1 MRYPIKPLL
10 TAIIIVVF
18 QLLPIHPLY
27 SQWGFKVG
35 EESKIPSADK
45 WNFINNG
52 EVEANLHT
60 GTINLSIPIYTYQD
74 NDFILPI
81 GINYAT
87 NGLMANMRPGILGPD
102 WVLDVGGSITVDIR
116 GMSDLE
122 SSDNASNYYEYHQLS
137 NPGTAG
143 SYWRYSNYVSP
154 TVELGAPSP
163 EIIYVP
169 APGMSIYHNT
179 PKYDAEPDFF
189 HFNFMGY
196 SGTFHLGP
204 NNNIYVYNTS
214 GDNKLHKIEITG
226 VTNGRNIKITDKQG
240 YVYLFSSNDTDE
252 VNGTD
257 GQKRDVAYNLT
268 SITAPN
274 GRVLSFYYG
283 DYYTNSTYRP
293 SSITST
299 GGVIDFGADGTA
311 LDGYHYSEFGVMQ
324 TDITTQLLTGIY
336 VDDKRI
342 VEISYNILSIG
353 TKDQYAPSKS
363 TSQNTYRE
371 FDECIRLSGIKILNP
386 YEEINR
392 VVRRADFSYVTTQGA
407 RTNYL
412 STVTLTGE
420 GTYSFSYYNM
430 SHGLFPPVGT
440 FSIDHWGYYNGRT
453 IGNFLKIVS
462 TNNIS
467 SLDENITSIDRNPN
481 ANYAIYG
488 MLQRITYPTGGYSE
502 IEYESHSYGKRLTRT
517 STSAFLPTLTNESAT
532 CGGLRIKS
540 ISNHLENGTQINKKS
555 YSYTLPDGGSSG
567 ILLYFPKYWL
577 NYSAQG
583 GPYQEININYWS
595 NNLISHN
602 GSHIEY
608 ATVTQTNSDNSREVF
623 HFSNSAQS
631 PIYRDEVET
640 GDVINEKVA
649 NTGNEWGIT
658 SSNAGYIKN
667 IVAPMVSK
675 RAERGKLLKHE
686 IYAAGSNTPSKE
698 IIYGYDTTRSLSVVT
713 YPAYLIRKFGHI
725 PVYTDNYRLI
735 SKTEKETNNGT
746 VIIRTESYSYNTK
759 GQLSGITTQSSGGIT
774 EITRYTYPYDHL
786 SEGGIFATMNTRNLH
801 GYPVTQTRYVIDGG
815 TEKQIGGK
823 KYSYG
828 TYNNQVKPSVLYNYN
843 PVTGSWDIE
852 QRYTKYSSNG
862 NLLESY
868 DSNNIPTSYIWGYG
882 GQYLVGKGENIDN
895 TALSSYVSMTAP
907 LTAGISD
914 AIAQNINTRGSVLL
928 TTYTYTPMIGIT
940 KVRYPDGT
948 TQSYQYNSSGKLLHI
963 INSEGNKQGSSYY
976 SPENKQ

>member
-18 QLLPIHPLY
+18 QLLSIHRLY

-45 WNFINNG
+45 WNFINYG

-226 VTNGRNIKITDKQG
+226 MTNGRNIKITDKQG

-386 YEEINR
+386 YEEINK

-735 SKTEKETNNGT
+735 SKTEKEMNNGT

-914 AIAQNINTRGSVLL
+914 AIAQNINSRGSVLL
-928 TTYTYTPMIGIT
+928 TTYTYTPMIGVT
-940 KVRYPDGT
+940 KIRYPDGT

>member
-18 QLLPIHPLY
+18 QLLPIPRLY

-45 WNFINNG
+45 WNFINYG

-74 NDFILPI
+74 NDFSLPI
-81 GINYAT
+81 SISYAT
-87 NGLMANMRPGILGPD
+87 NGLVANVRPGILGPD
-102 WVLDVGGSITVDIR
+102 WFLDVGGNITVDIR
-116 GMSDLE
+116 GMSDFE
-122 SSDNASNYYEYHQLS
+122 PYNHASNYYEYHQLS
-137 NPGTAG
+137 NPGTGG

-204 NNNIYVYNTS
+204 NNNIYVYNTR
-214 GDNKLHKIEITG
+214 GDNKLHKIEISG
-226 VTNGRNIKITDKQG
+226 ANGSKSIEITDKYG
-240 YVYLFSSNDTDE
+240 YKYLFDASDTDKITNSE
-252 VNGTD
+252 
-257 GQKRDVAYNLT
+257 GQKIEVAYNLT

-386 YEEINR
+386 YEEINS

-467 SLDENITSIDRNPN
+467 SLDEDITSIDRNPN

-488 MLQRITYPTGGYSE
+488 MLQRVTYPTGGYSE
-502 IEYESHSYGKRLTRT
+502 IEYESHSYGKRLTRI

-735 SKTEKETNNGT
+735 SKIEKQNDGGEVVT
-746 VIIRTESYSYNTK
+746 RTETYTYNTK
-759 GQLSGITTQSSGGIT
+759 GQLSSTTSTTSEGAT

-786 SEGGIFATMNTRNLH
+786 SEGGIFATMNSRNLY
-801 GYPVTQTRYVIDGG
+801 GLPVTQTRHIVEGG
-815 TEKQIGGK
+815 TERQIGGK

-914 AIAQNINTRGSVLL
+914 AIAENINTRGSVLL

-948 TQSYQYNSSGKLLHI
+948 TQSYLYNSSGKLLHI
-963 INSEGNKQGSSYY
+963 INSEGDKQGSSYY

>member
-18 QLLPIHPLY
+18 QLLPIHRLY

-45 WNFINNG
+45 WNFINYG

-252 VNGTD
+252 VNGTN

-324 TDITTQLLTGIY
+324 TAITTQLLTGIY

-386 YEEINR
+386 YEEINS

-735 SKTEKETNNGT
+735 SKTEKEMNNGT

-948 TQSYQYNSSGKLLHI
+948 TQSYLYNSSGKLLHI

>member
-1 MRYPIKPLL
+1 
-10 TAIIIVVF
+10 
-18 QLLPIHPLY
+18 
-27 SQWGFKVG
+27 
-35 EESKIPSADK
+35 
-45 WNFINNG
+45 
-52 EVEANLHT
+52 
-60 GTINLSIPIYTYQD
+60 
-74 NDFILPI
+74 
-81 GINYAT
+81 
-87 NGLMANMRPGILGPD
+87 
-102 WVLDVGGSITVDIR
+102 
-116 GMSDLE
+116 
-122 SSDNASNYYEYHQLS
+122 
-137 NPGTAG
+137 
-143 SYWRYSNYVSP
+143 
-154 TVELGAPSP
+154 
-163 EIIYVP
+163 
-169 APGMSIYHNT
+169 MSIYHNT

-204 NNNIYVYNTS
+204 NNNIYVYNTR
-214 GDNKLHKIEITG
+214 GDNKLHKIEISG
-226 VTNGRNIKITDKQG
+226 ANGSKSIEITDKYG
-240 YVYLFSSNDTDE
+240 YKYLFDASDTDKISNSE
-252 VNGTD
+252 
-257 GQKRDVAYNLT
+257 GQKIEVAYNLT

-274 GRVLSFYYG
+274 GRSISFEYEEYF
-283 DYYTNSTYRP
+283 TTTYRP
-293 SSITST
+293 SSIAST
-299 GGVIDFGADGTA
+299 GGIIDFGQDGQVI
-311 LDGYHYSEFGVMQ
+311 DGYHYNEFSMMMSDV
-324 TDITTQLLTGIY
+324 TTRILKGIHL
-336 VDDKRI
+336 DDRQ
-342 VEISYNILSIG
+342 ILDVTYLNLSNG
-353 TKDQYAPSKS
+353 AKDQYKESKNGS
-363 TSQNTYRE
+363 LKE
-371 FDECIRLSGIKILNP
+371 FEQCKRISSIKIINP
-386 YEEINR
+386 YTNNNAQIR
-392 VVRRADFSYVTTQGA
+392 KADFTYITTQGA
-407 RTNYL
+407 RTKYL
-412 STVTLTGE
+412 SSVTLSGE
-420 GTYSFSYYNM
+420 GTYTFMYYNI
-430 SHGLFPPVGT
+430 SDASFPPVGT
-440 FSIDHWGYYNGRT
+440 FSVDHWGYYNGKT
-453 IGNFLKIVS
+453 GNNYLKIVS
-462 TNNIS
+462 TTNATT
-467 SLDENITSIDRNPN
+467 LDESITYATRNPD
-481 ANYAIYG
+481 ASYAING

-608 ATVTQTNSDNSREVF
+608 STVTQTNTDNSREVF
-623 HFSNSAQS
+623 HFSNSS
-631 PIYRDEVET
+631 LSFKYRDAVET
-640 GDVINEKVA
+640 GEVVNEMVA

-735 SKTEKETNNGT
+735 SKTEKQNDGGEVVT
-746 VIIRTESYSYNTK
+746 RTETYTYNTK
-759 GQLSGITTQSSGGIT
+759 GQLSSTTSTTSEGAT

-786 SEGGIFATMNTRNLH
+786 SEGGIFATMNSRNLY
-801 GYPVTQTRYVIDGG
+801 GLPVTQTRHIVEGG
-815 TEKQIGGK
+815 TERQIGGK

-940 KVRYPDGT
+940 KIRYPDGT
-948 TQSYQYNSSGKLLHI
+948 TQSYLYNSSGKLLHI
-963 INSEGNKQGSSYY
+963 INSEGDKQGSSYY

>member
-1 MRYPIKPLL
+1 M
-10 TAIIIVVF
+10 
-18 QLLPIHPLY
+18 
-27 SQWGFKVG
+27 
-35 EESKIPSADK
+35 
-45 WNFINNG
+45 
-52 EVEANLHT
+52 
-60 GTINLSIPIYTYQD
+60 
-74 NDFILPI
+74 
-81 GINYAT
+81 
-87 NGLMANMRPGILGPD
+87 
-102 WVLDVGGSITVDIR
+102 
-116 GMSDLE
+116 
-122 SSDNASNYYEYHQLS
+122 
-137 NPGTAG
+137 
-143 SYWRYSNYVSP
+143 
-154 TVELGAPSP
+154 
-163 EIIYVP
+163 
-169 APGMSIYHNT
+169 
-179 PKYDAEPDFF
+179 
-189 HFNFMGY
+189 
-196 SGTFHLGP
+196 
-204 NNNIYVYNTS
+204 
-214 GDNKLHKIEITG
+214 
-226 VTNGRNIKITDKQG
+226 
-240 YVYLFSSNDTDE
+240 
-252 VNGTD
+252 
-257 GQKRDVAYNLT
+257 
-268 SITAPN
+268 
-274 GRVLSFYYG
+274 
-283 DYYTNSTYRP
+283 
-293 SSITST
+293 
-299 GGVIDFGADGTA
+299 
-311 LDGYHYSEFGVMQ
+311 
-324 TDITTQLLTGIY
+324 
-336 VDDKRI
+336 
-342 VEISYNILSIG
+342 
-353 TKDQYAPSKS
+353 
-363 TSQNTYRE
+363 
-371 FDECIRLSGIKILNP
+371 
-386 YEEINR
+386 
-392 VVRRADFSYVTTQGA
+392 
-407 RTNYL
+407 
-412 STVTLTGE
+412 
-420 GTYSFSYYNM
+420 
-430 SHGLFPPVGT
+430 
-440 FSIDHWGYYNGRT
+440 
-453 IGNFLKIVS
+453 
-462 TNNIS
+462 
-467 SLDENITSIDRNPN
+467 
-481 ANYAIYG
+481 
-488 MLQRITYPTGGYSE
+488 
-502 IEYESHSYGKRLTRT
+502 
-517 STSAFLPTLTNESAT
+517 
-532 CGGLRIKS
+532 
-540 ISNHLENGTQINKKS
+540 
-555 YSYTLPDGGSSG
+555 
-567 ILLYFPKYWL
+567 
-577 NYSAQG
+577 
-583 GPYQEININYWS
+583 
-595 NNLISHN
+595 
-602 GSHIEY
+602 
-608 ATVTQTNSDNSREVF
+608 F

>member
-18 QLLPIHPLY
+18 QLLPIHRLY

-45 WNFINNG
+45 WNFINYG

-342 VEISYNILSIG
+342 VEVSYNILSIG

-386 YEEINR
+386 YEEINS

-735 SKTEKETNNGT
+735 SKTEKEMNNGT

-774 EITRYTYPYDHL
+774 EITRYTYPYDYL

-948 TQSYQYNSSGKLLHI
+948 TQRYLYNSSGKLLHI

>member
-18 QLLPIHPLY
+18 QLLPIHRLY

-45 WNFINNG
+45 WNFINYG

-226 VTNGRNIKITDKQG
+226 MTNGRNIKITDKQG

-336 VDDKRI
+336 VDNKRI

-386 YEEINR
+386 YEEINK

-567 ILLYFPKYWL
+567 ILLYFPKYWI

-735 SKTEKETNNGT
+735 SKTEKEINNGT

-759 GQLSGITTQSSGGIT
+759 GQLSGITTQSSDGIT